1 MPPRRIVIVG
11 CSGSGKSTLA
21 RKLARQLGLPVVHL
35 DVLYYLPGWK
45 KSSLAGFHA
54 RVAAAHGGDAWI
66 SEGNFASW
74 TFAIRLSRADAIIA
88 LERPRWLCLWRV
100 VWRAV
105 AERRKRPDLP
115 FGCREQIDRDLL
127 DFIWNYGKVGGPEME
142 AARRDYG
149 PAIPMIRLRSDRE
162 IAAFLASPQ
171 FPAMEAVMATGSS
184 GGLREG
190 AGS

>member
-21 RKLARQLGLPVVHL
+21 RTLAQQLGLAIVHL

-45 KSSLAGFHA
+45 KSSLTEFRA
-54 RVAAAHGGDAWI
+54 RVAATHGGDAWI

-74 TFAIRLSRADAIIA
+74 TFDIRLSRAEAIIA
-88 LERPRWLCLWRV
+88 LERPRWLCMWRV

-105 AERRKRPDLP
+105 AERRNRPDLP

-149 PAIPMIRLRSDRE
+149 PAIPVIRLRSDRE

-171 FPAMEAVMATGSS
+171 FPGTEAVMATGSN
-184 GGLREG
+184 GRV
-190 AGS
+190 A